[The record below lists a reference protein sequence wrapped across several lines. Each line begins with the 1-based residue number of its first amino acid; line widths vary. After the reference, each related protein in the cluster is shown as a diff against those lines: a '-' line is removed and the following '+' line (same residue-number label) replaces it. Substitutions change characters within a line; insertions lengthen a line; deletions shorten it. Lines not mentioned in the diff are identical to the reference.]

1 MSISPLHCLTWDA
14 SPLAHLAQVEQLLDA
29 GANWIQL
36 RQKKATERE
45 KLQTAIAA
53 AKLCQ
58 KYKAVLIINDSP
70 QICLESGANGVHLG
84 LNDCPIPKARELL
97 GKDAI
102 IGGTANTQLQ
112 ALQRVTENCDY
123 IGLGPWR
130 ATKTKENLSE
140 ILGEAGIRRV
150 IDLNLKIPVIAIG
163 GIALQDVGK
172 ILSLGVQGI
181 AVSSGIVA
189 AKDIKEAFS
198 LYIKN
203 LKEFPGIFSQF

>member
-1 MSISPLHCLTWDA
+1 MHISPLHCLTWDN
-14 SPLAHLAQVEQLLDA
+14 SPLTHLEQVKQLLDT
-29 GANWIQL
+29 GANWLQL
-36 RQKKATERE
+36 RQKKGTEQK

-58 KYKAVLIINDSP
+58 EYRAVLIINDSP

-84 LNDCPIPKARELL
+84 LSDYPASEARKLL

-112 ALQRVTENCDY
+112 VLQRVTEGCDY

-130 ATKTKENLSE
+130 VTQTKENLSE
-140 ILGEAGIRRV
+140 TLGEAGIKK
-150 IDLNLKIPVIAIG
+150 ITDMNLKIPIIAIG
-163 GIALQDVGK
+163 GIAIQDVNK
-172 ILSLGVQGI
+172 VLSLGVQGI

-189 AKDIKEAFS
+189 AKDIKKAFS
-198 LYIKN
+198 LY
-203 LKEFPGIFSQF
+203 LKEFSGVLSEF

>member
-1 MSISPLHCLTWDA
+1 MHISPLHCLTWDA
-14 SPLAHLAQVEQLLDA
+14 SPLTHLAQVEQLLDA

-36 RQKKATERE
+36 RQKKATEQE

-58 KYKAVLIINDSP
+58 KYKATLIINDSP

-84 LNDCPIPKARELL
+84 LSDCPIPKARELL

-112 ALQRVTENCDY
+112 ALQRVTENCNY

-140 ILGEAGIRRV
+140 ILGEAGIKTV
-150 IDLNLKIPVIAIG
+150 ADLNLKIPVIAIG

-198 LYIKN
+198 LYIKE
-203 LKEFPGIFSQF
+203 LKRIP

>member
-1 MSISPLHCLTWDA
+1 MRISPLHCLTWDA
-14 SPLAHLAQVEQLLDA
+14 SPLTHLAQIEQLLDA

-58 KYKAVLIINDSP
+58 KYKATLIINDSP

-84 LNDCPIPKARELL
+84 LSDCPIPEARKLL

-102 IGGTANTQLQ
+102 IGGTANTQPQ
-112 ALQRVTENCDY
+112 ALQRVTENCNY

-140 ILGEAGIRRV
+140 ILGEAGIKRV
-150 IDLNLKIPVIAIG
+150 ADLNLKIPVIAIG

-189 AKDIKEAFS
+189 AKDIKEA
-198 LYIKN
+198 
-203 LKEFPGIFSQF
+203 LKEFSSILSEFY

>member
-14 SPLAHLAQVEQLLDA
+14 SPLTHLAQIEQLLDA

>member
-1 MSISPLHCLTWDA
+1 MHISPLHCITWDA
-14 SPLAHLAQVEQLLDA
+14 SPLAHLEQVKQLLDA

-58 KYKAVLIINDSP
+58 EYRAILIINDSP

-84 LNDCPIPKARELL
+84 LSDCPIPEARKLL

-130 ATKTKENLSE
+130 VTKTKENLSE
-140 ILGEAGIRRV
+140 ILGEIGIKKV
-150 IDLNLKIPVIAIG
+150 TDMNLKIPVIAIG
-163 GIALQDVGK
+163 GIALRDVNRV
-172 ILSLGVQGI
+172 LSLEVQGI

-189 AKDIKEAFS
+189 AKNIKKAFS
-198 LYIKN
+198 LYS
-203 LKEFPGIFSQF
+203 KEFSSILS

>member
-1 MSISPLHCLTWDA
+1 MRISPLHCLTWDA
-14 SPLAHLAQVEQLLDA
+14 SPLAHLEQVEQLLDA

-70 QICLESGANGVHLG
+70 QICLESGADGVHLG
-84 LNDCPIPKARELL
+84 LSDCPIPEARELL

-112 ALQRVTENCDY
+112 ALQWVKENCDY
-123 IGLGPWR
+123 IGLGPWK

-140 ILGEAGIRRV
+140 ILGEAGIKKV
-150 IDLNLKIPVIAIG
+150 ADLNLKIPVIAIG

-189 AKDIKEAFS
+189 AKDIKEAFA
-198 LYIKN
+198 LY
-203 LKEFPGIFSQF
+203 LKELSSVFSQF